1 MVLLETAGSSSSSLS
16 ELSGAAR
23 LVLRPVLVL
32 AVRLDA
38 ALAGVD
44 LAACFPFR
52 GASSSSSSPSSPSS
66 LVGGVSCID
75 GEKMPS
81 LLTGVKGEFV
91 VALEA
96 ADSLVE
102 RLVDEAILAVRDE
115 SQEQRNTTK
124 QFVA

>member
-1 MVLLETAGSSSSSLS
+1 
-16 ELSGAAR
+16 
-23 LVLRPVLVL
+23 
-32 AVRLDA
+32 
-38 ALAGVD
+38 
-44 LAACFPFR
+44 
-52 GASSSSSSPSSPSS
+52 
-66 LVGGVSCID
+66 
-75 GEKMPS
+75 MPS